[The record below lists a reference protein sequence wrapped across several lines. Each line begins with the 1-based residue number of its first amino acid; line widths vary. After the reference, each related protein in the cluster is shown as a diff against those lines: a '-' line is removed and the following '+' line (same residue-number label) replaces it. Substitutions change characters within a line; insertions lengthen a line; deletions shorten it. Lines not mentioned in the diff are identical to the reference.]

1 MGKGEC
7 KEGFYGIGFELKV
20 LVWIYIKKKYIYR
33 RFFIF
38 LVVII
43 ERV

>member
-20 LVWIYIKKKYIYR
+20 LVWIYVKKKIYI
-33 RFFIF
+33 
-38 LVVII
+38 
-43 ERV
+43 